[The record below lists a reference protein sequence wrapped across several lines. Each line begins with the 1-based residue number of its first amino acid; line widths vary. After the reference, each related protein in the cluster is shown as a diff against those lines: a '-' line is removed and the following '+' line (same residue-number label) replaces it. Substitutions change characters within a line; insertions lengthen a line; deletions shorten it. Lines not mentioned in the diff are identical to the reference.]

1 MWIKNICLLCF
12 LCKTN
17 CTTVN
22 CQEIWIC
29 NCNTDLMRV
38 WANFAQMSDVSFCL
52 LFSKNAHYIHFH
64 INHQIKHFI
73 VYMLFFKLRKYFFEL
88 YFLTFFTSDLV
99 KSIIFPQYM
108 YQIFFLKIMSAKTT
122 LSLSYEFTCLSVRL
136 SVGSSVCGAHWPPK
150 AKSILI

>member
-1 MWIKNICLLCF
+1 MLFLIIHVKKNMWIKNICLLCF

-38 WANFAQMSDVSFCL
+38 WAIFAQMSDVSFCL

-73 VYMLFFKLRKYFFEL
+73 VYMLFLKLRKYFFEL

-108 YQIFFLKIMSAKTT
+108 YQIFFFKN
-122 LSLSYEFTCLSVRL
+122 YVCENYFEFILWVHLFVCPF
-136 SVGSSVCGAHWPPK
+136 VGR
-150 AKSILI
+150 